1 MLTCRCIFMFL
12 PLNSKVWLSCLLL
25 ASWTLLWSTLCL
37 WQRVEHSTVTCLSGC
52 DMGFPYLASQESTW
66 TWLAVSLV
74 CTVSLGCTWTPVPH
88 WHLKRPS
95 VRFSQAGGGP
105 ARLLIKAMSCKIER
119 EGGGGGGTAGSCL
132 VHWASSCLRGDEPS
146 WSTCSPC
153 HCKWVCLCL
162 HCQDC
167 YMVDC

>member
-119 EGGGGGGTAGSCL
+119 EGGGWQLAPACYTELHLVCGETNLPGLPAPPVTVNGFVYVYTVKTAI
-132 VHWASSCLRGDEPS
+132 W
-146 WSTCSPC
+146 
-153 HCKWVCLCL
+153 
-162 HCQDC
+162 
-167 YMVDC
+167 